1 MGAADPLGTLK
12 KSVVKVMTVSDMP
25 DYEQP
30 WQTLGAASSTGS
42 GAIVET
48 PQGLHI
54 LTNAHVVEDAT
65 FIEVRREGQSR
76 KTVAEV
82 VGYGEACDLA
92 LLSVE
97 DTAFFEG
104 AMPIP
109 IGELPSLGDPAT
121 VLGFPIGGEQLS
133 VTEGVVSRIELTTY
147 VQTERNLLSVQID
160 AAINPGNSGGPV
172 VLDGKLVGIAFQSLE
187 EAENI
192 GYVIPTPVIQ
202 HFLQD
207 VESPPYDGFP
217 YLGLSVQYL
226 ESNAHRKYL
235 GLPRSRRGVLVTQV
249 HYGSSCWNVL
259 QRGDVLLKVDG
270 AQIAADG
277 TVKLADGSRIE
288 FQHVPSMRYVGEEIS
303 LEVYR
308 AEKHSTHRVTL
319 RPYRP
324 LVPGR
329 TPGGRPSWFAY
340 AGLLFVPFTRAWLE
354 TWGESWQSR
363 APATLVSLYDNGVRT
378 SRAQEVVLLQK
389 VLADKANSGY
399 HELESL
405 QISKVQ
411 GRRVRRLSD
420 LARFVDETDDEFV
433 VFDAAD
439 RQRIVID
446 RQLATDRAETI
457 LRRYGVPADR
467 SADLKP
473 KRRE

>member
-109 IGELPSLGDPAT
+109 IGELPSLGDPVT

-172 VLDGKLVGIAFQSLE
+172 VLDGKLAGIAFQSLE

-217 YLGLSVQYL
+217 YLGLSVQHL
-226 ESNAHRKYL
+226 ESNAHRKHL

-270 AQIAADG
+270 AHDRGGWHREARRRFADRVPARAFDALRRGRNPPRDLPRGGALDPPRHASTLPAARTWAYPRWPAVVVRLRGSSIRPLHAGLAGNVGRELAIPRTGNARIA
-277 TVKLADGSRIE
+277 LR
-288 FQHVPSMRYVGEEIS
+288 QRRPHVARAGGRAPPEGARGQGEQRLPRVGE
-303 LEVYR
+303 
-308 AEKHSTHRVTL
+308 
-319 RPYRP
+319 
-324 LVPGR
+324 
-329 TPGGRPSWFAY
+329 
-340 AGLLFVPFTRAWLE
+340 
-354 TWGESWQSR
+354 
-363 APATLVSLYDNGVRT
+363 
-378 SRAQEVVLLQK
+378 
-389 VLADKANSGY
+389 
-399 HELESL
+399 
-405 QISKVQ
+405 
-411 GRRVRRLSD
+411 
-420 LARFVDETDDEFV
+420 
-433 VFDAAD
+433 
-439 RQRIVID
+439 
-446 RQLATDRAETI
+446 
-457 LRRYGVPADR
+457 
-467 SADLKP
+467 SADLEGP
-473 KRRE
+473 GATRAQVV